1 MFVSVGPDPGQPPA
15 ATLPREG
22 IHVLLAQDGSSGG
35 SSLLSF
41 LPIILIIAA
50 MYFLLIRPQNK
61 RRREAMEMQSKIGP
75 GDEILTV
82 GGLYGTVVATDDESV
97 TLAAAPGVELRF
109 ARSAIGKVLT
119 STQVDEPEVDEDS
132 DEDSSASDDDRK
144 KN

>member
-1 MFVSVGPDPGQPPA
+1 M
-15 ATLPREG
+15 
-22 IHVLLAQDGSSGG
+22 LLAQDGSTSGG

-75 GDEILTV
+75 GDEIQTV
-82 GGLYGTVVATDDESV
+82 GGLYGTIVSTDDESV
-97 TLAAAPGVELRF
+97 TLEAAPGVQLRF
-109 ARSAIGKVLT
+109 ARSAVGKVLT
-119 STQVDEPEVDEDS
+119 SMQTDEPDDQLDEDS